1 RPERISSL
9 LQNLIFGT
17 DRPRLK
23 TRMPL
28 WLAIVQCAVSVEASS
43 STVASSG
50 TAAAVVVVSSHSIG
64 SGLRVIARATCVC
77 RKPRPLDLM
86 RESLN
91 VGADGRADLPIL
103 EPGCFALQIQE
114 PT

>member
-1 RPERISSL
+1 MVSGMAKLAVPRHGAYELHRSFHRHGRIFICARPERISSPL

-28 WLAIVQCAVSVEASS
+28 RLAIVQCAVSVAASS
-43 STVASSG
+43 STGASSG

-64 SGLRVIARATCVC
+64 SSLRVIAR
-77 RKPRPLDLM
+77 
-86 RESLN
+86 
-91 VGADGRADLPIL
+91 
-103 EPGCFALQIQE
+103 
-114 PT
+114 